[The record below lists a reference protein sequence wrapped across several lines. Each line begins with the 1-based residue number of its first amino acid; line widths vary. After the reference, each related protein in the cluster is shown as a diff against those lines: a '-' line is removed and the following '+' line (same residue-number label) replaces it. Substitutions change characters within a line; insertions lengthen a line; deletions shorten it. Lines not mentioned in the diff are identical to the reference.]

1 MGTLFV
7 HHGYTLYTFSK
18 YDFAVDMKT
27 FIGPLSDF
35 WDGFDIYGG
44 WCFPGLFC
52 VVPSMIIECGMKM
65 PDCQPSD
72 EKNPVAFLDNSG
84 LSLPSKFTYKY
95 QVETEWFSEILQGFN
110 IDYSV
115 TAKIK
120 ASFFGLF
127 EAEASLSF
135 SADYNWQNT
144 SSESKSKVSTYTFK
158 LKFHLAKYLRLSRAR
173 VFVAIQGL
181 RPRCSRIWTKKT
193 GVTKIFHH

>member
-35 WDGFDIYGG
+35 WDGFDICGG

-84 LSLPSKFTYKY
+84 SSLPSKFTYEY
-95 QVETEWFSEILQGFN
+95 QIETEWSSEI
-110 IDYSV
+110 S
-115 TAKIK
+115 
-120 ASFFGLF
+120 
-127 EAEASLSF
+127 
-135 SADYNWQNT
+135 NW
-144 SSESKSKVSTYTFK
+144 F
-158 LKFHLAKYLRLSRAR
+158 
-173 VFVAIQGL
+173 
-181 RPRCSRIWTKKT
+181 
-193 GVTKIFHH
+193 

>member
-1 MGTLFV
+1 MILWEIWNLCRTTLRF
-7 HHGYTLYTFSK
+7 L
-18 YDFAVDMKT
+18 VDD
-27 FIGPLSDF
+27 I
-35 WDGFDIYGG
+35 WDGFDIFGG

-115 TAKIK
+115 TATKKILLW
-120 ASFFGLF
+120 SFWSWSQAITG
-127 EAEASLSF
+127 
-135 SADYNWQNT
+135 NT
-144 SSESKSKVSTYTFK
+144 LALRQSKVSTFTIK
-158 LKFHLAKYLRLSRAR
+158 LKFHLAKYLRLSRPK

-181 RPRCSRIWTKKT
+181 RPRCSA
-193 GVTKIFHH
+193 V